1 MTTDKMSSKVQISE
15 RTIGVDN
22 EPYVIAEMSANHCGQ
37 LSIAHEIVEAASFAG
52 ANAIKLQHYKPE
64 SMTIDSDSP
73 EYQIRGGTLWD
84 GKTLFDLYGEAM
96 MPWEW
101 TDELITHANNLGL
114 HCFSSPFDREAVDYL
129 ITRNVPAIKIASFE
143 IVDLPLIHY
152 AASKMRPMI
161 LSTGLASE
169 QEIDDAVK
177 IVRQTGNTDIVVLR
191 CNSSYPARNQDMNLV
206 LIDEI
211 VNRWDVVA
219 GLSDHTKD
227 NVCALVS
234 LGLGASVFEKHL
246 TNSRATD
253 SVDAPFSLEPDEFK
267 TYVDALRSGFEALG
281 RRSFGPSAQEMPSLA
296 FRRSLRAT
304 SAIPAGQ
311 RLSSSNVAS
320 LRPAGGLSPK
330 TLFEI
335 DRYVA
340 LRQIKRG
347 EAITSENARFTE

>member
-1 MTTDKMSSKVQISE
+1 MKTDNRHPQVRISD
-15 RTIGVDN
+15 RIVGQGS

-37 LSIAHEIVEAASFAG
+37 LSIAHEIIEAASFAG

-64 SMTIDSDSP
+64 SMTVDSDLP
-73 EYQIRGGTLWD
+73 EYRIQGGTLWD

-101 TDELITHANNLGL
+101 TDELMTHANKLGL
-114 HCFSSPFDREAVDYL
+114 HCFSSPFDRAAVDYL
-129 ITRNVPAIKIASFE
+129 VARDVPAIKIASFE

-169 QEIDDAVK
+169 QEIDEAVK
-177 IVRQTGNTDIVVLR
+177 TVRQTGNTDIVVLK

-211 VNRWDVVA
+211 VKSWDVVS
-219 GLSDHTKD
+219 GLSDHTTN

-246 TNSRATD
+246 TNSRVTD
-253 SVDAPFSLEPDEFK
+253 SVDAPFSMEPNEFK
-267 TYVDALRSGFEALG
+267 TYVDDLRSGFEALG
-281 RRSFGPSAQEMPSLA
+281 ARPFGPSAQEKPSLA

-304 SAIPAGQ
+304 KEIPAGQ
-311 RLSSSNVAS
+311 RLSMANVAS

-330 TLFEI
+330 ALFEI
-335 DRYVA
+335 DRYVSS
-340 LRQIKRG
+340 RQIRRG
-347 EAITSENARFTE
+347 EAITLENARIVE